1 MILKIRRNE
10 GFRIIL
16 SIAHQKLAI
25 PIELFRRLIN
35 IDGFLTCFL
44 KHSFAMEDFSSTLL
58 EDGQELGS
66 SHGFLGKL
74 ISDEGFSLWIGVSG
88 LLPAKRSR

>member
-1 MILKIRRNE
+1 MTDV
-10 GFRIIL
+10 GFT
-16 SIAHQKLAI
+16 
-25 PIELFRRLIN
+25 
-35 IDGFLTCFL
+35 FLENSLRT
-44 KHSFAMEDFSSTLL
+44 EDFSLALL
-58 EDGQELGS
+58 EDGQELRS